1 MVASGVD
8 LSVQFLDSPSVALRK
23 RVVLHLNA
31 WSKTANVRFLET
43 SGTGQVRIA
52 RRDAPEYVAGY

>member
-1 MVASGVD
+1 
-8 LSVQFLDSPSVALRK
+8 VQFLDSPSVALRK